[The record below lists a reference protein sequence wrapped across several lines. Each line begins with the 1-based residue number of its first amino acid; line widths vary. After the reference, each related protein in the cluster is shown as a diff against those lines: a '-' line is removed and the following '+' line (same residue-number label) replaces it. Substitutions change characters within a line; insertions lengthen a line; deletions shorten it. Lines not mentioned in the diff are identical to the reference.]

1 MIDKRLEQGIKNLQE
16 IDGEAGER
24 VIESLETIAPNVGRY
39 ILEFAFGDIYNSDT
53 LSFREREIV
62 TITSLLTQG
71 DTKNQLMVHINGS
84 LNVGITEEEI
94 IEIFTHC
101 IPYVGF
107 PRVLN
112 AITSA
117 KEVLNLEITHQRDC
131 DHQFFTSY

>member
-1 MIDKRLEQGIKNLQE
+1 MTDKRLEQGIKNLQE

-24 VIESLETIAPNVGRY
+24 VIESLETIAPDVGRY
-39 ILEFAFGDIYNSDT
+39 ILEFAFGDIYNKDT

-84 LNVGITEEEI
+84 LNGGITEEEI

-117 KEVLNLEITHQRDC
+117 KEVFASRNSTLA
-131 DHQFFTSY
+131 

>member
-1 MIDKRLEQGIKNLQE
+1 MSDKRLEQGIKNLQE

-107 PRVLN
+107 P
-112 AITSA
+112 
-117 KEVLNLEITHQRDC
+117 
-131 DHQFFTSY
+131 

>member
-1 MIDKRLEQGIKNLQE
+1 MTDKRLEQVIKNLQE

-53 LSFREREIV
+53 LSFRERVIV

-117 KEVLNLEITHQRDC
+117 KEVFASRNSTLA
-131 DHQFFTSY
+131 

>member
-1 MIDKRLEQGIKNLQE
+1 MTDKRLEQGIKNLQE

-24 VIESLETIAPNVGRY
+24 VIESLETIAPDVGRY
-39 ILEFAFGDIYNSDT
+39 ILEFAFGDIYNKDT
-53 LSFREREIV
+53 LSFSEREIV

-117 KEVLNLEITHQRDC
+117 KEVFASRNSTLA
-131 DHQFFTSY
+131 